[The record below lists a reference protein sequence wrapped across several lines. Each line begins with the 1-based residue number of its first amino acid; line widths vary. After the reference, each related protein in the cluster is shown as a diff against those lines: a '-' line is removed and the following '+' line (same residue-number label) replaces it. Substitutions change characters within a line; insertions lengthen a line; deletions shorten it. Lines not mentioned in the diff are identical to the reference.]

1 MIFPRP
7 TAPRRRTDCRSL
19 ATARSFYILDLLAH
33 LLDQELELQARIGKI
48 LRNRLRAERVRFSI
62 QLLHQEIQALAD
74 RTPGPDHAGHL
85 LEMRSQAIHLLGDVD
100 LYAEERHLLADA
112 LLVGSAQGF

>member
-33 LLDQELELQARIGKI
+33 LLDQELELQARVGKI
-48 LRNRLRAERVRFSI
+48 LRNRLRAERVRFAI

-74 RTPGPDHAGHL
+74 RSPGPDHAGHL
-85 LEMRSQAIHLLGDVD
+85 FEVRTKPIHLFGDVYLD
-100 LYAEERHLLADA
+100 AEERDFLAD
-112 LLVGSAQGF
+112 